1 MNYHVQ
7 KNKKIFQFRSQSS
20 IKFIVLFDI
29 VYTNKKKKTK
39 LFEMKLNKVYNLMS
53 NENNLHCF

>member
-29 VYTNKKKKTK
+29 VYTNKKKKQSYLK
-39 LFEMKLNKVYNLMS
+39 
-53 NENNLHCF
+53 